1 MDMKLFTIDEAN
13 VLLPE
18 LKQELY
24 KLQVLI
30 DDIDDRYLELQTIK
44 AKHKLSPGTRG
55 TMTDP
60 YFEQES
66 QLDFMRMEAELQISN
81 FTRKGVLI
89 KSISPGLLDF
99 PAILEGKEV
108 LLCWKQGEEQISHYH
123 GWNEGFMGRRPYP

>member
-1 MDMKLFTIDEAN
+1 MDMKLFTLGEAN

-18 LKQELY
+18 LKQDLY
-24 KLQVLI
+24 KLQSLI
-30 DDIDDRYLELQTIK
+30 DEIDDQYLELQTIK
-44 AKHKLSPGTRG
+44 AKHKLSPETRG
-55 TMTDP
+55 TTADP

-66 QLDFMRMEAELQISN
+66 QIDFMRMEAELQISN

-108 LLCWKQGEEQISHYH
+108 LLCWKQGEDQISHYH

>member
-1 MDMKLFTIDEAN
+1 MKLFTLDEAN
-13 VLLPE
+13 VLLPV

-24 KLQVLI
+24 KLQALI
-30 DDIDDRYLELQTIK
+30 DEIDDRYLELQTIK
-44 AKHKLSPGTRG
+44 AKHKLSAETRE
-55 TMTDP
+55 TAPDP

-99 PAILEGKEV
+99 PAILEGEEV
-108 LLCWKQGEEQISHYH
+108 LLCWKQGEDQVSHYH
-123 GWNEGFMGRRPYP
+123 GWNEGFMGRKPFP

>member
-1 MDMKLFTIDEAN
+1 MKLFTIDEAN

-30 DDIDDRYLELQTIK
+30 DDIDDRYLDLQTIK
-44 AKHKLSPGTRG
+44 AKHNLSPGKRG
-55 TMTDP
+55 TMIDP

-108 LLCWKQGEEQISHYH
+108 LLCWKQGEEHISHYH
-123 GWNEGFMGRRPYP
+123 GWNEGFMGRKPYP